1 MSTITKTFM
10 AALIASAVGGG
21 FMLSAGTAYAGP
33 HCSFPPG
40 ATQPICI
47 NTPTPGAAVGAVVAQ
62 PSREPRCYYLPT
74 VANGAVNG
82 LRRVCQYY

>member
-1 MSTITKTFM
+1 MPDKPLT
-10 AALIASAVGGG
+10 AALIALTIGGSSLVSG
-21 FMLSAGTAYAGP
+21 AAQAGP

-47 NTPTPGAAVGAVVAQ
+47 NAPVGAVIGPVVARPPQ
-62 PSREPRCYYLPT
+62 ELRCYYLPT

-82 LRRVCQYY
+82 LRKVCE